1 MSVLET
7 ISSRWRRG
15 KKKKCYQTSFKTV
28 YWESYLVWSPFSSP
42 LSRNMSFS
50 ADDNIAWM
58 LSSSCWVLSLFT
70 VFNLKRLYKPYLI
83 YIGHNNMPQPITT
96 SVIAFTRS
104 KWERAKH
111 LFVSSLW
118 LLPLPLPF
126 LSFHLFTSD
135 LIYLHLLSALLSC
148 CHFRFRCSCE
158 FDPSSDNMTQWPSVS
173 FCHLTSN
180 GKTNN
185 GFKKS
190 RDLIVSLFRQCFS

>member
-28 YWESYLVWSPFSSP
+28 YWESYLVWSPFFGP

-50 ADDNIAWM
+50 EDDNIAWM
-58 LSSSCWVLSLFT
+58 LSSSCWVLSLFS

-96 SVIAFTRS
+96 SVIAVTRS

-111 LFVSSLW
+111 VCFFSDFFLFYF
-118 LLPLPLPF
+118 PF
-126 LSFHLFTSD
+126 FLFTCAP
-135 LIYLHLLSALLSC
+135 LTLSIFASSPLSC
-148 CHFRFRCSCE
+148 LVVTFA
-158 FDPSSDNMTQWPSVS
+158 SDAGVNLTPVQTTWPSGPLCPFV
-173 FCHLTSN
+173 
-180 GKTNN
+180 
-185 GFKKS
+185 
-190 RDLIVSLFRQCFS
+190 I